1 MRHHGRLCKKIP
13 VDGTAAGD
21 ILSWDGDSWEPVDI
35 LTLISEI
42 EDGTVAGQMLFW
54 DAAAGKWTYTEV
66 TELFWDDV
74 NKWLGVNKAI
84 PTSRVDVAGTVT
96 MTRLLAGGVHE

>member
-1 MRHHGRLCKKIP
+1 MLRHGRISKKIP

-42 EDGTVAGQMLFW
+42 EDGTAAGQMLFW
-54 DAAAGKWTYTEV
+54 TGTKWVHTEV

-74 NKWLGVNKAI
+74 NKRMGINQNT
-84 PTSRVDVAGTVT
+84 PTSTLDVNETVT
-96 MTRLLAGGVHE
+96 VKRLLAGGVIE